1 MARLTRGEVGVNILL
16 GHFVVIYALA
26 VLGCFYSKSTSALR
40 PLSSPAAEPAL
51 PLTIIVSSLH
61 LIHFAVAVVVVVAD
75 MSLLLL
81 LLLLLCKQHAL
92 ILAIYICIN

>member
-1 MARLTRGEVGVNILL
+1 ML

-61 LIHFAVAVVVVVAD
+61 LIHVVVAVVVVAD
-75 MSLLLL
+75 ILLL

-92 ILAIYICIN
+92 ILPIYICIN